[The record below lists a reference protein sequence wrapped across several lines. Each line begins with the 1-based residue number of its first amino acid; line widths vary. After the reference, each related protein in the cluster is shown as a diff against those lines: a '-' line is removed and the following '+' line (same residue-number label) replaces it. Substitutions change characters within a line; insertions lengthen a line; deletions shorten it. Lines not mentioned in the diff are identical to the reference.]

1 MSGESDF
8 AALLA
13 RLDEEKKKRLEAAA
27 KDQADKEA
35 AATAAAE
42 AATDQKPPCDE
53 NSVFVNGLDYAVRKE
68 DLTEFFQNCGQIIRI
83 TVPID
88 HYTHKPRGHAY
99 IEFSDVEGVENALK
113 FDGHLFKNRNIQVLR
128 KRTNLPA
135 PTRRRR
141 FRRH

>member
-13 RLDEEKKKRLEAAA
+13 RLNAEKKKRLEEAA
-27 KDQADKEA
+27 KAQAEKD
-35 AATAAAE
+35 AATAAAAE
-42 AATDQKPPCDE
+42 SATDQKPPCDE
-53 NSVFVNGLDYAVRKE
+53 NSIFVNGLEYSVRKE
-68 DLTEFFQNCGQIIRI
+68 DLTEFFQNCGQIIRV
-83 TVPID
+83 TVPTD
-88 HYTHKPRGHAY
+88 QYTRKPRGHAY
-99 IEFSDVEGVENALK
+99 IEFADLEAVENALK

-135 PTRRRR
+135 PPRRRR